1 METRLTPMV
10 GAAAVAPVRVEAA
23 PVRSAVPT
31 DLAPPKAVAAQAGA
45 EQIRQNRDRRDS
57 SNPGNKQTSSSFD
70 VDRETGELIYKVID
84 QDTQSVLAQYPYEGL
99 LKLRAYIKS
108 IETRE

>member
-1 METRLTPMV
+1 MAGGRET
-10 GAAAVAPVRVEAA
+10 
-23 PVRSAVPT
+23 
-31 DLAPPKAVAAQAGA
+31 K
-45 EQIRQNRDRRDS
+45 
-57 SNPGNKQTSSSFD
+57 SSFD

-108 IETRE
+108 AETRD

>member
-10 GAAAVAPVRVEAA
+10 GAAAAAPVRVEAA
-23 PVRSAVPT
+23 PARTAVRT
-31 DLAPPKAVAAQAGA
+31 DLAPPKAVTAQAGS
-45 EQIRQNRDRRDS
+45 EQVRQNRDRRDPPTAGS
-57 SNPGNKQTSSSFD
+57 KQTSSYD
-70 VDRETGELIYKVID
+70 IDRETGELIYKVID

-108 IETRE
+108 VENKE